1 MKVVGWILLA
11 SCAITLVGCD
21 RNPSNTQTDASP
33 ASKGTAASTTA
44 AVARDP
50 THPDRKADFNT
61 WGDYLSQLGKLHA
74 KDAPGHPY
82 IYVVPDGASQEAQK
96 RRQEELDSIQHS
108 VGPILIPGSLL
119 IIGGPDGP
127 TTDAFVS
134 TLGKKLAK
142 QSLAGIVVLVV
153 SDSGQ
158 SEATKK
164 ALSGTGADVRFVA
177 M

>member
-1 MKVVGWILLA
+1 MKVVGWILWTL
-11 SCAITLVGCD
+11 CVITLAGCGHD
-21 RNPSNTQTDASP
+21 TGNSQ
-33 ASKGTAASTTA
+33 TAASSAGKSTVASAPSAVVHDPA
-44 AVARDP
+44 A
-50 THPDRKADFNT
+50 PDRKADFNT

-82 IYVVPDGASQEAQK
+82 IYVVPDGDSQEAQK

-134 TLGKKLAK
+134 SLGKKLEK

-153 SDSGQ
+153 GDSGQ
-158 SEATKK
+158 SETTKK
-164 ALSGTGADVRFVA
+164 VLSGTGADVRFVA

>member
-1 MKVVGWILLA
+1 MKVVGWMLWA
-11 SCAITLVGCD
+11 ACAIALAGCG
-21 RNPSNTQTDASP
+21 RSTSNTQTSKNPTATAETAYDP
-33 ASKGTAASTTA
+33 A
-44 AVARDP
+44 P
-50 THPDRKADFNT
+50 PDRKADFNT

-134 TLGKKLAK
+134 SLGEKLEK

-153 SDSGQ
+153 SDAGQ
-158 SEATKK
+158 SEPTKK
-164 ALSGTGADVRFVA
+164 ALGASGADIRFVA

>member
-1 MKVVGWILLA
+1 MKVVGWMLWAACMIALA
-11 SCAITLVGCD
+11 GCG
-21 RNPSNTQTDASP
+21 RSTSNTQTSKNPTATAETVHDP
-33 ASKGTAASTTA
+33 A
-44 AVARDP
+44 
-50 THPDRKADFNT
+50 HPGRKADFNT

-108 VGPILIPGSLL
+108 VGPILIPGSQL

-134 TLGKKLAK
+134 ALGKKLEK

-153 SDSGQ
+153 SDAGQ
-158 SEATKK
+158 SEPTKK
-164 ALSGTGADVRFVA
+164 ALEATGADIRFVA